1 MNSDSQDLSAAAK
14 LAAVYADLEAQAQAH
29 TMPLATTAQDIV
41 PGEGSAT
48 ADVLFIGEAPGEQEA
63 KQRRPFVG
71 RSGQLLRKH
80 IVQVG
85 LEQQQYYIANV
96 VKVRPP
102 ANRDPS
108 LDEIEAYRPFLEKEV
123 EIIAPKLIATL
134 GRFSMAAFLPDVKI
148 SQVHGRLHK
157 VKYNG
162 VKYFV
167 LPLYHP
173 AAALRNGNM
182 LASFEADFQKIPK
195 ILEWIRQ
202 QEVKEFDK
210 NAPDK
215 NAQEKSSTRKTEKN
229 GEIQNL
235 ESEILATLLQ

>member
-1 MNSDSQDLSAAAK
+1 MNSANAAHQSEQ
-14 LAAVYADLEAQAQAH
+14 LAELYASIEAQAAQQAL
-29 TMPLATTAQDIV
+29 PLAKKAEDIV
-41 PGEGSAT
+41 PGEGSPT
-48 ADVLFIGEAPGEQEA
+48 AQVLFIGEAPGEQEA

-80 IVQVG
+80 ISQIG
-85 LEQQQYYIANV
+85 LDAQLFYIANV

-102 ANRDPS
+102 ENRDPS
-108 LDEIEAYRPFLEKEV
+108 LDEIEAYRPFLEKEI
-123 EIIAPKLIATL
+123 EIISPRLIATL

-157 VKYNG
+157 VTYNG

-182 LASFEADFQKIPK
+182 LASFQEDFKKIPK
-195 ILEWIRQ
+195 ILEWIEQ
-202 QEVKEFDK
+202 Q
-210 NAPDK
+210 
-215 NAQEKSSTRKTEKN
+215 KSSVSENKKPSDDQT
-229 GEIQNL
+229 QNL